1 MTIKEKR
8 ESIGMSRAEM
18 SRLLKI
24 PIRTLEDWDS
34 EKRTPPEW
42 AKLLIL
48 EKLDAIGQERQG
60 SHAE

>member
-18 SRLLKI
+18 SRTLKI
-24 PIRTLEDWDS
+24 PIRTIEDWDS
-34 EKRTPPEW
+34 EKSSPPEW

-48 EKLDAIGQERQG
+48 EKLDAIGAQRH
-60 SHAE
+60 HAG